1 MTLSLQE
8 ALLEALAA
16 ELVDEDF
23 KNIPSAFNFYEWEKK
38 YSNRQLVLTLG
49 KEEYNFY
56 FTSGASKGVL
66 VPIECEFDYVL
77 KIPFPDETT
86 SNPCEK
92 EVEVFDAA
100 VRHESEIIND
110 LFAPCGHIGDIGNAQ
125 FYWMEYFDVDEG
137 KNEDAAI
144 SYYIDNY
151 ESFEFE
157 DGSYEFR
164 DEAVDSFYS
173 YYGEG
178 SGTFEY
184 LESILFS
191 EKDQVIIERF
201 LTHYAINDLHAA
213 NFYYDEFFKRIII
226 IDYSGY

>member
-1 MTLSLQE
+1 MTLSLQK

-23 KNIPSAFNFYEWEKK
+23 KDIPSAFNFYEWE
-38 YSNRQLVLTLG
+38 SRCPNRQLVLTLEE
-49 KEEYNFY
+49 EEYSFY

-66 VPIECEFDYVL
+66 VPTESNFDYVL
-77 KIPFPDETT
+77 KIPFPDEITD
-86 SNPCEK
+86 NPCKK
-92 EVEVFDAA
+92 EVEIFDAA
-100 VRHESEIIND
+100 MEHESEIINN
-110 LFAPCGHIGDIGNAQ
+110 LFAPCGHIGDIGNAE

-151 ESFEFE
+151 ESAEFE
-157 DGSYEFR
+157 GGSYEFR

-184 LESILFS
+184 LESVLFS
-191 EKDQVIIERF
+191 EKDQVVIERF
-201 LTHYAINDLHAA
+201 LAHYAINDLHAA
-213 NFYYDEFFKRIII
+213 NFYYDDFFKRIII

>member
-16 ELVDEDF
+16 ELVDKDF
-23 KNIPSAFNFYEWEKK
+23 KDIPSAFNFYEWEGKCP
-38 YSNRQLVLTLG
+38 NRQLVLTLG
-49 KEEYNFY
+49 EEEYSFY

-66 VPIECEFDYVL
+66 VPVECEFDYVL
-77 KIPFPDETT
+77 KIPFPDEDTY
-86 SNPCEK
+86 NPCEK

-100 VRHESEIIND
+100 VKHESEIIND

-164 DEAVDSFYS
+164 DEAVESFYS
-173 YYGEG
+173 YYGGG

>member
-23 KNIPSAFNFYEWEKK
+23 KDIPSAYNFYEWE
-38 YSNRQLVLTLG
+38 SRCPNRQLVLTLEE
-49 KEEYNFY
+49 EEYSFY

-86 SNPCEK
+86 GNPCEK

-100 VRHESEIIND
+100 VKHESEIIND

-184 LESILFS
+184 LESVLFS
-191 EKDQVIIERF
+191 EKDQVVIERF
-201 LTHYAINDLHAA
+201 LTHYFINDLHAA
-213 NFYYDEFFKRIII
+213 NFYYDDFFKRIVI